1 MKESYLY
8 RVHIEQELK
17 NAIANKELHMVY
29 QPQLRNGEIIGVEAL
44 IRWIN
49 PSLGF
54 VSPDKFISVA
64 ESSGMMPTLGEFII
78 NASLREIK
86 EVLNET
92 DSNLIIS
99 INISLKQFIYKEFL
113 NRLMISIRGSGISES
128 NVKLEITENLFIE
141 DFDSIVPILNKINE
155 LGMKISLDD
164 FGTGYSSLNILRF
177 LPINELKID
186 KSFIDDILTDLS
198 AQKMIRNIIDIGTNQ
213 NLQVIAEGVETE
225 AQQKILKEYGCDAY
239 QGYLF
244 AKPMK
249 KSRPDRIH
257 KRLSG

>member
-164 FGTGYSSLNILRF
+164 FGTGYSSLNIL
-177 LPINELKID
+177 
-186 KSFIDDILTDLS
+186 SFSL
-198 AQKMIRNIIDIGTNQ
+198 
-213 NLQVIAEGVETE
+213 
-225 AQQKILKEYGCDAY
+225 
-239 QGYLF
+239 
-244 AKPMK
+244 
-249 KSRPDRIH
+249 
-257 KRLSG
+257 